1 MSQQPASRCG
11 YTWPADHEVDD
22 TPNRQSCC
30 YRETLP
36 ETDRCVWHTDET
48 EAKSIEKLEQARVD
62 PAVRRETQPV
72 GELLDGATLAGL
84 ELTDALSLR
93 RVSLRNGDLAGVECP
108 GTTFSKADLTDAD
121 LSQAELADADFERAE
136 LTDAVLI
143 RADLT
148 GSNLQ
153 HTVLAEAAFFHATLT
168 GANCRRTDLG
178 GANFR
183 QADLTTAV
191 LHHAD
196 LTDANCKRADLTD
209 AGMVDANL
217 TDANFFSADLT
228 GANLEGCQLS
238 GAVFE
243 ESKVVDVNLRNAELT
258 GADLRGVL
266 LEDISVN
273 ANTNCDRLYEGETD
287 GTSSLL
293 RRLFGQPSLFDP
305 PDWDAVAR
313 AYHDLKTAF
322 AANGL
327 VGKARTMHVRERRAR
342 SQEER
347 SVETLLD
354 RAYLRTLPARLVLGY
369 GVRARTLG
377 GWMLALF
384 VVSTLVYIPYGISA
398 GVLETITYSAFAF
411 TAAPPAIPEHPIPQL
426 VVILET
432 FLGTLSTILLGY
444 ILGSRERFESAGN
457 R

>member
-1 MSQQPASRCG
+1 MSQQPANRCG

-22 TPNRQSCC
+22 RPNRQSCC

-36 ETDRCVWHTDET
+36 ETDRCVWHADET
-48 EAKSIEKLEQARVD
+48 EHKSIEKLEQARVD
-62 PAVRRETQPV
+62 PAVRRETRPV

-84 ELTDALSLR
+84 ELADALSLR
-93 RVSLRNGDLAGVECP
+93 RVSLRGGDLAGVECP

-121 LSQAELADADFERAE
+121 LSGAELADADFERAR

-153 HTVLAEAAFFHATLT
+153 YATLTEAAFFHATLT
-168 GANCRRTDLG
+168 DANCRRADLG
-178 GANFR
+178 GANVR
-183 QADLTTAV
+183 EADLTAAV
-191 LHHAD
+191 LYHAD
-196 LTDANCKRADLTD
+196 LTDANCKRADLAE
-209 AGMVDANL
+209 AGMVDADL
-217 TDANFFSADLT
+217 TDTNFFSANLT
-228 GANLEGCQLS
+228 GANLKGCQLS

-243 ESKVVDVNLRNAELT
+243 ESKLVDANLRDAKLT

-273 ANTNCDRLYEGETD
+273 AKTDCDRLYEGETD
-287 GTSSLL
+287 GTSSIP
-293 RRLFGQPSLFDP
+293 RRLFGQTSMFDP

-322 AANGL
+322 AASGL

-347 SVETLLD
+347 STETLLD
-354 RAYLRTLPARLVLGY
+354 REYLRTLPSRLVIGY

-377 GWMLALF
+377 LWMVVLF
-384 VVSTLVYIPYGISA
+384 VVSTLVYVPYEIRD

-411 TAAPPAIPEHPIPQL
+411 TAAPPALPEQPVPQL
-426 VVILET
+426 VGILET
-432 FLGTLSTILLGY
+432 FLGTLSTVLLGY
-444 ILGSRERFESAGN
+444 ILGSRERF
-457 R
+457 